1 MATTVRNGIK
11 QNSKIKI
18 AGESVY
24 LGKQVDGMFRVY
36 LDEYIPGAGAKEVT
50 LFKETFSTK
59 PPSIKTCGDAPLVIQ
74 GLKHRRDTLNKELAA
89 DMHNSASSR
98 QKFMHAQELDVLI
111 KEFESVHCT
120 EPIRGATALPIKAP
134 VEIGRTMSE
143 EEIRELARRFAILIL
158 HAQKPVAGFEAYTQ
172 PAKNVIGRLRDM
184 EKEKEFM
191 DSYKAGGGAI
201 HPILEF
207 IMGLGTEGAEEYKK
221 ILTTKAEEDLLQ
233 VLIAVIRTEGRD
245 FLTQDQINLFTEN
258 LDEKEP
264 AHDKIQDII
273 SRILFAMKKS
283 EEELLA
289 QDKAAAELQQQ
300 IVRLREEAEQIRKQL
315 SLGEGAALERDELRL
330 QIVGIEKRLR
340 DADDEVAAAKREKE
354 AVVHQATADNK
365 LKADKIASLDQD
377 IARVGGE
384 LKKAEEAKRAAEALT
399 QASRDALGLANQKV
413 AALEPAAARVTEL
426 EGQIAAAKQAVA
438 AAEARAVACEGKQ
451 AAAAAELEAL
461 RAGKG
466 AAELAQAG
474 DAGRLAAA
482 TTALAAAT
490 AEVAK
495 ERAAA
500 AEAQKEITRLSGIS
514 AAAQTAYGELSTQK
528 KAVEGRAKATEAELA
543 AQKTLVEKIRGELGL
558 EKVKVVE
565 ADKRLMEGRAE
576 AAEAV
581 RKAQAET
588 AALTQE
594 AQKKLEQLKRSLE
607 GQHQAA
613 VQVYEEQIRVAGRE
627 YSEKLK
633 AYKGT
638 ENEALKQVNQQVA
651 ALTSQLAALKAQGAT
666 KDAQHAAK
674 LAEKE
679 KEKVAAI
686 QQQQTLLK
694 KWEEE
699 SVAEQSRFV
708 DEVVKKAE
716 AEHAAFQA
724 QLKQKTEEI
733 IRIQAGAAAAVAAAE
748 ARLAAASVAKEKEC
762 ADKIQKIKAEEE
774 AKLNQAL
781 TAAGAAAAADRSK
794 AVVAARTEEQ
804 GKTAAA
810 VAAATLAAEGAS
822 AAAIATATKAKE
834 AAVAA
839 AEKTRDDAIRL
850 LKQQH
855 EVDLKA
861 ISDGK
866 AAEIEAALKQERA
879 QEASKIEQFAAK
891 VLADS
896 IKPEDIASYADNK
909 PLHNIMQKVD
919 ALTKK
924 PSVNTDFCILVYFV
938 SYFMD
943 TMINPRV
950 TDDSRDM
957 SNELFANIE
966 SLLTRI
972 EGRGISMSDLLKG
985 IQTPL
990 SLANKLKR
998 DTTHPM
1004 AYYIEG
1010 DQSAFT
1016 ALYEEHSKEP
1026 LNEIRANLVVSDGN
1040 VDRRKN
1046 FVLPIDQYTVLVK
1059 NVITSTDTM
1068 KLQMKVYDG
1077 VSLPMLSTQAHAQ
1090 QTTKIGNELKKEHL
1104 FTYDSLFLIY
1114 LFAAKRFVV
1123 KQDHSACAL
1132 PVGFDK
1138 VMAMPAAARAPV
1150 AVRAPVV
1157 EAESPELAEMRKLME
1172 IRAARVS
1179 CTKLRP
1185 VTRSSDLKKGVV
1197 LSPSLATYLSETP
1210 FCLRDR
1216 GEPLTHAS
1224 TYMYKSIIDQ
1234 INDAWRVK
1242 PVGTKAPP
1250 GFIETP
1256 AHTLAIAGRINEEGL
1271 IDMTGSTFVTEAKQ
1285 PLFTPGSGKVSTQ
1298 GAPLQVTTLGGGFR
1312 KTTTRKKGH
1321 SKKNTT
1327 RRSDN

>member
-120 EPIRGATALPIKAP
+120 PGQAAVALPIKAP

-207 IMGLGTEGAEEYKK
+207 IMGLGTEGAEGYEKLLSEK
-221 ILTTKAEEDLLQ
+221 GVADLLQ
-233 VLIAVIRTEGRD
+233 DIIAEIRFD
-245 FLTQDQINLFTEN
+245 VSKDQAALFTEN
-258 LDEKEP
+258 LSEEEP
-264 AHDKIQDII
+264 RLKIQEII
-273 SRILFAMKKS
+273 SRILQILKKS
-283 EEELLA
+283 DNELLA
-289 QDKAAAELQQQ
+289 QDKAAAELQTQ

-330 QIVGIEKRLR
+330 QIVGMEKKLR
-340 DADDEVAAAKREKE
+340 DTGDSVAGEKREKD
-354 AVVHQATADNK
+354 AVIHQATADNK
-365 LKADKIASLDQD
+365 LKADKIASLDQE

-384 LKKAEEAKRAAEALT
+384 LKRAEEAKRAAEALAE
-399 QASRDALGLANQKV
+399 ASRASLGLANQEV
-413 AALEPAAARVTEL
+413 AKLGQAAARITEL
-426 EGQIAAAKQAVA
+426 EGQIARTKDEKD

-451 AAAAAELEAL
+451 AAAAAELDAL
-461 RAGKG
+461 RVGKS
-466 AAELAQAG
+466 AAELAVIG
-474 DAGRLAAA
+474 DAGKLAEAES
-482 TTALAAAT
+482 ALAAAT
-490 AEVAK
+490 AQVAEAK
-495 ERAAA
+495 RVAE
-500 AEAQKEITRLSGIS
+500 EAQKQINFLKTEQTRLGGLS
-514 AAAQTAYGELSTQK
+514 ASAQTAYADLSKQK
-528 KAVEGRAKATEAELA
+528 QEIEGRAKATEAELA
-543 AQKTLVEKIRGELGL
+543 AEKELVQKIRGELGL
-558 EKVKVVE
+558 EKSKVVDT
-565 ADKRLMEGRAE
+565 DKRLMEGRAE
-576 AAEAV
+576 AIEAV
-581 RKAQAET
+581 RKAQASA

-594 AQKKLEQLKRSLE
+594 SEKKLQQLKRSLE
-607 GQHQAA
+607 GEHQAA
-613 VQVYEEQIRVAGRE
+613 VQVYEEQIRLASRE
-627 YSEKLK
+627 YSERLT
-633 AYKGT
+633 AYKGK
-638 ENEALKQVNQQVA
+638 ENEALKQANQQVA
-651 ALTSQLAALKAQGAT
+651 ALISQIAALKVQGDT
-666 KDAQHAAK
+666 KDAAHGAN
-674 LAEKE
+674 LVEKE

-686 QQQQTLLK
+686 QQQQALLK
-694 KWEEE
+694 KWQEE
-699 SVAEQSRFV
+699 SVAEQGVFV
-708 DEVVKKAE
+708 DQVVAKAE
-716 AEHAAFQA
+716 KEHAAFQA
-724 QLKQKTEEI
+724 QLKQVTGEVAKA
-733 IRIQAGAAAAVAAAE
+733 QAAAAEKVAAAE
-748 ARLAAASVAKEKEC
+748 ARLTAASIAKEKEC
-762 ADKIQKIKAEEE
+762 AERVQKIKAEEE

-781 TAAGAAAAADRSK
+781 AASAAK
-794 AVVAARTEEQ
+794 AVAERVSAQAQARTEEQ

-810 VAAATLAAEGAS
+810 VAAAQGVS
-822 AAAIATATKAKE
+822 AAAIKEATKTKE
-834 AAVAA
+834 TAVAA
-839 AEKTRDDAIRL
+839 AEKARDDAIRL

-924 PSVNTDFCILVYFV
+924 PSVNTDLCILVYFV

-1059 NVITSTDTM
+1059 NVVTSTDTM

-1077 VSLPMLSTQAHAQ
+1077 ASLPMLSTQAHAQ

-1114 LFAAKRFVV
+1114 LFATKRFVV

-1132 PVGFDK
+1132 PIGFDK
-1138 VMAMPAAARAPV
+1138 VMAMPAVARAPV
-1150 AVRAPVV
+1150 AVTAPVV
-1157 EAESPELAEMRKLME
+1157 KAESPELAEMRKLME

-1185 VTRSSDLKKGVV
+1185 VIRSSDPKKGVV

-1224 TYMYKSIIDQ
+1224 IYMYKSIIDQ

-1250 GFIETP
+1250 GFIETS

-1327 RRSDN
+1327 RRSDK

>member
-1 MATTVRNGIK
+1 MAATVRNGIK

-24 LGKQVDGMFRVY
+24 LGKKVDGMFRVY
-36 LDEYIPGAGAKEVT
+36 LDEYIPGAAAKEVT

-74 GLKHRRDTLNKELAA
+74 GLKHRRDTLNRELGA

-120 EPIRGATALPIKAP
+120 ELSPGATALPIKAP

-172 PAKNVIGRLRDM
+172 PAKNVIGKLRDM

-191 DSYKAGGGAI
+191 DNYKAGGGTI

-207 IMGLGTEGAEEYKK
+207 IMGLGTEGAEGYEKLLSEK
-221 ILTTKAEEDLLQ
+221 GVADLLQ
-233 VLIAVIRTEGRD
+233 DIIAAIHYDVTKDEAA
-245 FLTQDQINLFTEN
+245 LFTEN
-258 LDEKEP
+258 LSEEEP
-264 AHDKIQDII
+264 RLKIQEII
-273 SRILFAMKKS
+273 SRILFTMKES
-283 EEELLA
+283 EKELLE
-289 QDKAAAELQQQ
+289 QDTHAAELQEQ
-300 IVRLREEAEQIRKQL
+300 IARMREEAGQLSNQL
-315 SLGEGAALERDELRL
+315 SLGERAALERDELRG
-330 QIVGIEKRLR
+330 QIVSLEKRLR
-340 DADDEVAAAKREKE
+340 DAGDEVAAERRKVEEVATR
-354 AVVHQATADNK
+354 ATADQTVK
-365 LKADKIASLDQD
+365 VHKIA
-377 IARVGGE
+377 E
-384 LKKAEEAKRAAEALT
+384 LQQQINRLTVELREAEEAKRAAEALT
-399 QASRDALGLANQKV
+399 QASRDALGLANQEV
-413 AALEPAAARVTEL
+413 ARLGPVTEL
-426 EGQIAAAKQAVA
+426 NARRISELQAQLA
-438 AAEARAVACEGKQ
+438 AAEARAIACEGRQ

-474 DAGRLAAA
+474 DAGKLAAA

-500 AEAQKEITRLSGIS
+500 ADAQKEITRLSGIS

-528 KAVEGRAKATEAELA
+528 QAVEGRAKATEAELA
-543 AQKTLVEKIRGELGL
+543 AQKTLVEKIRGELEL
-558 EKVKVVE
+558 ETVKVVE
-565 ADKRLMEGRAE
+565 ANKRLVEGRAE

-594 AQKKLEQLKRSLE
+594 AQKELQQLKRSLE
-607 GQHQAA
+607 GGHQAA
-613 VQVYEEQIRVAGRE
+613 IQVYEEQIRQAGRE

-638 ENEALKQVNQQVA
+638 ENEALKQANQQVA
-651 ALTSQLAALKAQGAT
+651 ALTSQLATLQAQGAT
-666 KDAQHAAK
+666 KDAAHGAN
-674 LAEKE
+674 LAEKQ
-679 KEKVAAI
+679 KEMDAAI
-686 QQQQTLLK
+686 KTQQAAFK
-694 KWEEE
+694 KWQEEN
-699 SVAEQSRFV
+699 SAEQRKFV
-708 DEVVKKAE
+708 DEVVKRAEQESAAFE
-716 AEHAAFQA
+716 AE
-724 QLKQKTEEI
+724 LIKKTQEV
-733 IRIQAGAAAAVAAAE
+733 RQIQAVAAA
-748 ARLAAASVAKEKEC
+748 AALAAAAKLAESISAKEREC
-762 ADKIQKIKAEEE
+762 TEKVQKIKAEEE

-781 TAAGAAAAADRSK
+781 AAAGAAAAADRSK
-794 AVVAARTEEQ
+794 AVAAARTEEQ
-804 GKTAAA
+804 GKTASA
-810 VAAATLAAEGAS
+810 VAAAKVAAEAAS
-822 AAAIATATKAKE
+822 AAAIKE
-834 AAVAA
+834 ATRQKEAEIAA
-839 AEKTRDDAIRL
+839 AETAKNNAIRI
-850 LKQQH
+850 LKQEH
-855 EVDLKA
+855 EVDLKR
-861 ISDGK
+861 INDGK
-866 AAEIEAALKQERA
+866 AAEITAALTQERVE
-879 QEASKIEQFAAK
+879 QVSKIEQFAAK
-891 VLADS
+891 VLAGS
-896 IKPEDIASYADNK
+896 ISPEDIAGYADNK

-924 PSVNTDFCILVYFV
+924 PSVNTDLCILVYFV

-950 TDDSRDM
+950 TDNSHDM

-1004 AYYIEG
+1004 AYYMEG

-1016 ALYEEHSKEP
+1016 ALYEEYSKEP

-1059 NVITSTDTM
+1059 NVVTSTDTM

-1138 VMAMPAAARAPV
+1138 VMAMPAASAAAAAAP
-1150 AVRAPVV
+1150 APSVSLDSSHL
-1157 EAESPELAEMRKLME
+1157 EEMKRLME
-1172 IRAARVS
+1172 ARAARGT
-1179 CTKLRP
+1179 CDKLRP
-1185 VTRSSDLKKGVV
+1185 VTRSSNAKKGIV
-1197 LSPSLATYLSETP
+1197 LSPSLATYLSAAP

-1216 GEPLTHAS
+1216 GEHLTHSAN
-1224 TYMYKSIIDQ
+1224 YMYSSLLTQ
-1234 INDAWRVK
+1234 VNEAWRVK
-1242 PVGTKAPP
+1242 PAGTKPPP

-1256 AHTLAIAGRINEEGL
+1256 AKKLEIAGRIDEEGL

-1285 PLFTPGSGKVSTQ
+1285 PHFTPGSGRASAQ
-1298 GAPLQVTTLGGGFR
+1298 GAPLVVTNLGGGSS
-1312 KTTTRKKGH
+1312 KATTRKKGR

>member
-120 EPIRGATALPIKAP
+120 PGQAAVALPIKAP

-172 PAKNVIGRLRDM
+172 PAKNVIGKLRDM

-289 QDKAAAELQQQ
+289 QDKAAAELQTQ

-330 QIVGIEKRLR
+330 QIVGMEKKLR
-340 DADDEVAAAKREKE
+340 DAGDEVAAAKREKE

-365 LKADKIASLDQD
+365 LKADRIASLDQD

-384 LKKAEEAKRAAEALT
+384 LKRAEEAKRAAEALT

-426 EGQIAAAKQAVA
+426 EGQVT

-474 DAGRLAAA
+474 DAGKLAAA

-514 AAAQTAYGELSTQK
+514 AAAHELSIQK
-528 KAVEGRAKATEAELA
+528 QAVEGRAKATEAELA

-588 AALTQE
+588 AALKQE
-594 AQKKLEQLKRSLE
+594 SEKKLQELKRSLE
-607 GQHQAA
+607 GEHQAA
-613 VQVYEEQIRVAGRE
+613 LQACEEQIRLAHRE

-762 ADKIQKIKAEEE
+762 AERVQKIKAEEE

-781 TAAGAAAAADRSK
+781 AAAGAAAAADRSK

-822 AAAIATATKAKE
+822 AAAIAIATKAKE

-924 PSVNTDFCILVYFV
+924 PSVNTDLCILVYFV

-950 TDDSRDM
+950 THDSRDM
-957 SNELFANIE
+957 SDELFANIE

-972 EGRGISMSDLLKG
+972 EGRGISMSNLLKG
-985 IQTPL
+985 IQRPL
-990 SLANKLKR
+990 SLANKLKT

-1059 NVITSTDTM
+1059 NVVTSTDTM

-1132 PVGFDK
+1132 PL
-1138 VMAMPAAARAPV
+1138 AAPV
-1150 AVRAPVV
+1150 AHVAPSPSPDSSQVDEMKRLL
-1157 EAESPELAEMRKLME
+1157 EASQV
-1172 IRAARVS
+1172 AR
-1179 CTKLRP
+1179 RP
-1185 VTRSSDLKKGVV
+1185 VLQSVCSTYYTVKISPNQEKEGIRLSNYLANTFSTPPYCLKDKDNKD
-1197 LSPSLATYLSETP
+1197 LSPNSLYNTNDLIDK
-1210 FCLRDR
+1210 LN
-1216 GEPLTHAS
+1216 
-1224 TYMYKSIIDQ
+1224 KSWSAIRPKIQ
-1234 INDAWRVK
+1234 
-1242 PVGTKAPP
+1242 TPP
-1250 GFIETP
+1250 GFAIDIGTNKLELADNKKISESKIIDLTSVGELHSPTP
-1256 AHTLAIAGRINEEGL
+1256 ASR
-1271 IDMTGSTFVTEAKQ
+1271 
-1285 PLFTPGSGKVSTQ
+1285 LFTPGSGKVSTQ
-1298 GAPLQVTTLGGGFR
+1298 GAPLQVTTLGGGGS
-1312 KTTTRKKGH
+1312 KATTRKKGR
-1321 SKKNTT
+1321 SKKNST

>member
-120 EPIRGATALPIKAP
+120 PGQAAVALPIKAP

-172 PAKNVIGRLRDM
+172 PAKNVIGKLRDM

-330 QIVGIEKRLR
+330 QIVGMEKKLR
-340 DADDEVAAAKREKE
+340 DAGDEVAAAKREKE

-365 LKADKIASLDQD
+365 LKADRIASLDQD

-384 LKKAEEAKRAAEALT
+384 LKRAEEAKRAAEALT

-426 EGQIAAAKQAVA
+426 EGQIAAAKQAAA

-474 DAGRLAAA
+474 DAGKLAAA

-514 AAAQTAYGELSTQK
+514 AAAHELSIQK
-528 KAVEGRAKATEAELA
+528 QAVEGRAKATEAELA

-588 AALTQE
+588 AALKQE
-594 AQKKLEQLKRSLE
+594 SEKKLQELKRSLE
-607 GQHQAA
+607 GEHQAA
-613 VQVYEEQIRVAGRE
+613 LQACEEQIRLAHRE

-762 ADKIQKIKAEEE
+762 AERVQKIKAEEE

-781 TAAGAAAAADRSK
+781 AAAGAAAAADRSK

-822 AAAIATATKAKE
+822 AAAIAIATKAKE

-924 PSVNTDFCILVYFV
+924 PSVNTDLCILVYFV

-950 TDDSRDM
+950 THDSRDM
-957 SNELFANIE
+957 SDELFANIE

-972 EGRGISMSDLLKG
+972 EGRGISMSNLLKG
-985 IQTPL
+985 IQRPL
-990 SLANKLKR
+990 SLANKLKT

-1059 NVITSTDTM
+1059 NVVTSTDTM

-1132 PVGFDK
+1132 PL
-1138 VMAMPAAARAPV
+1138 AAPV
-1150 AVRAPVV
+1150 AHVAPSPSPDSSQVDEMKRLL
-1157 EAESPELAEMRKLME
+1157 EASQV
-1172 IRAARVS
+1172 AR
-1179 CTKLRP
+1179 RP
-1185 VTRSSDLKKGVV
+1185 VLQSVCSTYYTVKISPNQEKEGIRLSNYLANTFSTPPYCLKDKDNKD
-1197 LSPSLATYLSETP
+1197 LSPNSLYNTNDLIDK
-1210 FCLRDR
+1210 LN
-1216 GEPLTHAS
+1216 
-1224 TYMYKSIIDQ
+1224 KSWSAIRPKIQ
-1234 INDAWRVK
+1234 
-1242 PVGTKAPP
+1242 TPP
-1250 GFIETP
+1250 GFAIDIGTNKLELADNKKISESKIIDLTSVGELHSPTP
-1256 AHTLAIAGRINEEGL
+1256 ASR
-1271 IDMTGSTFVTEAKQ
+1271 
-1285 PLFTPGSGKVSTQ
+1285 LFTPGSGKVSTQ
-1298 GAPLQVTTLGGGFR
+1298 GAPLQVTTLGGGGS
-1312 KTTTRKKGH
+1312 KATTRKKGR
-1321 SKKNTT
+1321 SKKNST

>member
-24 LGKQVDGMFRVY
+24 LGKQVDGMFRIY
-36 LDEYIPGAGAKEVT
+36 LDEYIPGAGAKEVA

-59 PPSIKTCGDAPLVIQ
+59 PPSVKTCGDAPLVIQ

-120 EPIRGATALPIKAP
+120 PGQAAVALPIKAP

-191 DSYKAGGGAI
+191 DNYKAGGGVI
-201 HPILEF
+201 HPILQF
-207 IMGLGTEGAEEYKK
+207 IMGLGTEGAEGYEKLLSEK
-221 ILTTKAEEDLLQ
+221 GVADLLQ
-233 VLIAVIRTEGRD
+233 DIIAAIKFDVSK
-245 FLTQDQINLFTEN
+245 DQAALFTEN
-258 LDEKEP
+258 LSEEEP
-264 AHDKIQDII
+264 RLKIQEII
-273 SRILFAMKKS
+273 SRILQTVKKS

-315 SLGEGAALERDELRL
+315 PLGEGAALERDELRL
-330 QIVGIEKRLR
+330 QIVSIEGKLR
-340 DADDEVAAAKREKE
+340 ASDDRVAGAKREKE
-354 AVVHQATADNK
+354 EVLYQATADNK
-365 LKADKIASLDQD
+365 LKADRIASLDQD

-384 LKKAEEAKRAAEALT
+384 LKRAEEAKRAAEALT

-426 EGQIAAAKQAVA
+426 EGQVAAAKQAAA

-466 AAELAQAG
+466 AAELARAG
-474 DAGRLAAA
+474 DTGKLAAA

-558 EKVKVVE
+558 EKGKVVE
-565 ADKRLMEGRAE
+565 ADKRLVEGRAE
-576 AAEAV
+576 AAEAI
-581 RKAQAET
+581 RRAQASA

-594 AQKKLEQLKRSLE
+594 SEKKLEQLKRSLE

-613 VQVYEEQIRVAGRE
+613 IQVYKEQIRQAGRE

-633 AYKGT
+633 AYKGKENQALT
-638 ENEALKQVNQQVA
+638 EVNKRVA
-651 ALTSQLAALKAQGAT
+651 DLTSQLATLQAQGST

-674 LAEKE
+674 LAEKQRE
-679 KEKVAAI
+679 MDAAI
-686 QQQQTLLK
+686 QTQKAAFK
-694 KWEEE
+694 KWQEEN
-699 SVAEQSRFV
+699 ATEQSRFV
-708 DEVVKKAE
+708 DEVVRRAE
-716 AEHAAFQA
+716 EEHAAFEA
-724 QLKQKTEEI
+724 EVIKKTQEV
-733 IRIQAGAAAAVAAAE
+733 RQIQAVAAA
-748 ARLAAASVAKEKEC
+748 AALAAAAKLAESISAKEREC
-762 ADKIQKIKAEEE
+762 AERVQKIKAEEE

-781 TAAGAAAAADRSK
+781 AAAGATAAADRSK
-794 AVVAARTEEQ
+794 AVVTARTEEQ

-822 AAAIATATKAKE
+822 AAAIAIATKAKE

-924 PSVNTDFCILVYFV
+924 PSVNTDLCILVYFV

-950 TDDSRDM
+950 THDSRDM
-957 SNELFANIE
+957 SDELFANIE

-972 EGRGISMSDLLKG
+972 EGRGISMSNLLKG
-985 IQTPL
+985 IQRPL

-1059 NVITSTDTM
+1059 NVVTSTDTM

-1132 PVGFDK
+1132 PL
-1138 VMAMPAAARAPV
+1138 AAPV
-1150 AVRAPVV
+1150 AHVAPSPSPDSSQVDEMKRLL
-1157 EAESPELAEMRKLME
+1157 EASQV
-1172 IRAARVS
+1172 AR
-1179 CTKLRP
+1179 RP
-1185 VTRSSDLKKGVV
+1185 VLQSVCSTYYTVKISPNQEKEGIRLSNYLANTFSTPPYCLKDKDNKD
-1197 LSPSLATYLSETP
+1197 LSPNSLYNTNDLIDK
-1210 FCLRDR
+1210 LN
-1216 GEPLTHAS
+1216 
-1224 TYMYKSIIDQ
+1224 KSWSAIRPKIQ
-1234 INDAWRVK
+1234 
-1242 PVGTKAPP
+1242 TPP
-1250 GFIETP
+1250 GFAIDIGTNKLELADNKKISESKIIDLTSVGELHSPTP
-1256 AHTLAIAGRINEEGL
+1256 ASR
-1271 IDMTGSTFVTEAKQ
+1271 
-1285 PLFTPGSGKVSTQ
+1285 LFTPGSGKVSTQ
-1298 GAPLQVTTLGGGFR
+1298 GAPLQVTTLGGGGS
-1312 KTTTRKKGH
+1312 KATTRKKGR
-1321 SKKNTT
+1321 SKKNST

>member
-1 MATTVRNGIK
+1 MDSVRNGIK

-36 LDEYIPGAGAKEVT
+36 LDEYIPGAGAKEVA

-59 PPSIKTCGDAPLVIQ
+59 PPSIKTCGDADLVID
-74 GLKHRRDTLNKELAA
+74 GLKHRRDTLNRELGA

-98 QKFMHAQELDVLI
+98 QKFVHAQELDVLI
-111 KEFESVHCT
+111 KEFEAVHCQ
-120 EPIRGATALPIKAP
+120 PGQAVAALPVKTP
-134 VEIGRTMSE
+134 VAIGQTLSE
-143 EEIRELARRFAILIL
+143 EEIRELSRKFAILIL

-172 PAKNVIGRLRDM
+172 PAKNVIGRLRSM

-191 DSYKAGGGAI
+191 DNYKAGGGAI

-207 IMGLGTEGAEEYKK
+207 ILGLGTEGAERYEKLLSEK
-221 ILTTKAEEDLLQ
+221 GVADLLQ
-233 VLIAVIRTEGRD
+233 DIIAAIKVEVPKE
-245 FLTQDQINLFTEN
+245 QAALFTEN
-258 LDEKEP
+258 LKGEEP
-264 AHDKIQDII
+264 RLKIQEII
-273 SRILFAMKKS
+273 SRILLIMKRG
-283 EEELLA
+283 EDELLA
-289 QDKAAAELQQQ
+289 QDKAAADLQGQ
-300 IVRLREEAEQIRKQL
+300 IMRIREEAEQIRKQL
-315 SLGEGAALERDELRL
+315 SLGEGAALERDDLRG
-330 QIVGIEKRLR
+330 QIAGLERGLR
-340 DADDEVAAAKREKE
+340 DSGDAVAAEKREKE

-365 LKADKIASLDQD
+365 LKADRIISLEQD
-377 IARVGGE
+377 IARVSGE
-384 LKKAEEAKRAAEALT
+384 LKRAEEAKKAAEALT
-399 QASRDALGLANQKV
+399 QSSRDALGLANQKV
-413 AALEPAAARVTEL
+413 ASLEPAAKRVVEL
-426 EGQIAAAKQAVA
+426 EAQIAT
-438 AAEARAVACEGKQ
+438 AEARAVACEGKQ

-474 DAGRLAAA
+474 DAGKLAAA

-528 KAVEGRAKATEAELA
+528 QAVEGRAKATEAELA
-543 AQKTLVEKIRGELGL
+543 AQRALVEKIRGELGL
-558 EKVKVVE
+558 EKGKVME
-565 ADKRLMEGRAE
+565 ADKRLVEGRAE
-576 AAEAV
+576 AAEAL
-581 RKAQAET
+581 RRAQVSA

-594 AQKKLEQLKRSLE
+594 SEKKLEQLKRTLE

-613 VQVYEEQIRVAGRE
+613 VQVYEEQIRQAGRD
-627 YSEKLK
+627 YTEKLK
-633 AYKGT
+633 AYKGK
-638 ENEALKQVNQQVA
+638 ENEALTQANQRVA
-651 ALTSQLAALKAQGAT
+651 ALTSELTALKAQTAT
-666 KDAQHAAK
+666 KDAAHASK

-679 KEKVAAI
+679 REKVAAI
-686 QQQQTLLK
+686 QQQQALLK
-694 KWEEE
+694 KWQEE
-699 SVAEQSRFV
+699 SVAEQGVFV
-708 DEVVKKAE
+708 DQVVKRAE
-716 AEHAAFQA
+716 EEHAAFQA

-733 IRIQAGAAAAVAAAE
+733 IRIQAGAAAALAAAE
-748 ARLAAASVAKEKEC
+748 ARLTAATIAKEKEC
-762 ADKIQKIKAEEE
+762 TERVEKIKAEEE

-781 TAAGAAAAADRSK
+781 AAAGAAAAADRSK
-794 AVVAARTEEQ
+794 AVAAARTEEQ

-822 AAAIATATKAKE
+822 AAAIAAATKAKE
-834 AAVAA
+834 AAIAA
-839 AEKTRDDAIRL
+839 AEKARDDAIRL

-855 EVDLKA
+855 EAELKA
-861 ISDGK
+861 INDGK
-866 AAEIEAALKQERA
+866 AAEIAAALKQERV
-879 QEASKIEQFAAK
+879 EHSSKIEQFAAK
-891 VLADS
+891 VLAGS
-896 IKPEDIASYADNK
+896 ISPEDIAGYADNK

-924 PSVNTDFCILVYFV
+924 PSVNTDLCILIYFV

-943 TMINPRV
+943 TMVNPRV

-1059 NVITSTDTM
+1059 NVVTSTDTM

-1090 QTTKIGNELKKEHL
+1090 QTTKIGDELKKEHL

-1132 PVGFDK
+1132 PVGFDR

-1157 EAESPELAEMRKLME
+1157 KAESPELAEMRKLME

-1185 VTRSSDLKKGVV
+1185 VIRSSDPKKGVV

-1224 TYMYKSIIDQ
+1224 TYMYKSLIDQ

-1256 AHTLAIAGRINEEGL
+1256 AHTLAIAGRINEEEL

-1298 GAPLQVTTLGGGFR
+1298 GAPLKVTTLAGGFI
-1312 KTTTRKKGH
+1312 KATTRKKGR

-1327 RRSDN
+1327 KKR

>member
-1 MATTVRNGIK
+1 
-11 QNSKIKI
+11 
-18 AGESVY
+18 
-24 LGKQVDGMFRVY
+24 MFRVY

-191 DSYKAGGGAI
+191 NNYKAGGGAI

-207 IMGLGTEGAEEYKK
+207 ILGLGTEGAEGYEKLLSEK
-221 ILTTKAEEDLLQ
+221 GVADLLQ
-233 VLIAVIRTEGRD
+233 DIIAAIRFD
-245 FLTQDQINLFTEN
+245 VSKDQAALFTEN
-258 LDEKEP
+258 LSEEEP
-264 AHDKIQDII
+264 RLKIQEII
-273 SRILFAMKKS
+273 SRILQTLKKS
-283 EEELLA
+283 DNELLA
-289 QDKAAAELQQQ
+289 QDKAAAELQTQ

-500 AEAQKEITRLSGIS
+500 AKVQEQLKLLDEEVKRLSGIS
-514 AAAQTAYGELSTQK
+514 AAAHELLTQK
-528 KAVEGRAKATEAELA
+528 QAVEGRAKATEAELA

-594 AQKKLEQLKRSLE
+594 AQKRLEQLKRSLE

-613 VQVYEEQIRVAGRE
+613 LQACEEQIRVAGRE

-762 ADKIQKIKAEEE
+762 AERVQKIKAEEE

-781 TAAGAAAAADRSK
+781 AAAGATAAADRSK
-794 AVVAARTEEQ
+794 AVVTARTEEQ

-834 AAVAA
+834 VAVAA
-839 AEKTRDDAIRL
+839 AEKARDDAIRL

-866 AAEIEAALKQERA
+866 AADIEAALKQERA

-924 PSVNTDFCILVYFV
+924 PSVNTDLCILVYFV

-1157 EAESPELAEMRKLME
+1157 EAESPELAQMRKLME
-1172 IRAARVS
+1172 VRAAARAASVG
-1179 CTKLRP
+1179 CPVPRP
-1185 VTRSSDLKKGVV
+1185 VKISGDPNKGVV
-1197 LSPSLATYLSETP
+1197 LSPSLAKLLSNPP
-1210 FCLRDR
+1210 FCLKYKGKSLDDDNNNNQRYEYR
-1216 GEPLTHAS
+1216 NLLTLL
-1224 TYMYKSIIDQ
+1224 
-1234 INDAWRVK
+1234 NEAWRGK
-1242 PVGTKAPP
+1242 PPGTKAPP
-1250 GFIETP
+1250 GFIETSEKK
-1256 AHTLAIAGRINEEGL
+1256 LAIAGRINEEGL

-1312 KTTTRKKGH
+1312 KNTTRKKGH

>member
-365 LKADKIASLDQD
+365 LKADKIASLDQE

-528 KAVEGRAKATEAELA
+528 QAVEGRAKATEAELA